1 MVFCIGNIKVIF
13 VSDSK
18 THLYLKKYVSRKK
31 SLDLSGFKNLT
42 GLVKSIHK
50 TKKDRDYPCPPK
62 HTFIFR

>member
-42 GLVKSIHK
+42 GLVK
-50 TKKDRDYPCPPK
+50 
-62 HTFIFR
+62 